1 MLIIEP
7 PPIFFISGTMCFIPK
22 KWAMALVSMKR
33 CQSSTVE
40 SVKPEVL
47 SVIPIPALFTR
58 ISIFLNFLSPWATA
72 SIHSSS
78 FVTSNFSGKI
88 TSPYSSFKAFDV
100 LVKKLIVDIGCDY
113 LGTFLNKEGQ
123 FSCSLAAR
131 CSGDQ
136 CYFIVQSL

>member
-88 TSPYSSFKAFDV
+88 TSPYSSFKASTCW
-100 LVKKLIVDIGCDY
+100 LRSLSLISVAIT
-113 LGTFLNKEGQ
+113 LAP
-123 FSCSLAAR
+123 SLR
-131 CSGDQ
+131 GP
-136 CYFIVQSL
+136 VQLLPGRSLLR